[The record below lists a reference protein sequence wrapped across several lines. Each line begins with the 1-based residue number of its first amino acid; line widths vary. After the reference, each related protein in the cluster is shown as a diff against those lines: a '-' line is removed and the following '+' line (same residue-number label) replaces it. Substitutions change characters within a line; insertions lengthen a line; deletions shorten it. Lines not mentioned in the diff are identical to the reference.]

1 MTRHIVRGLAMA
13 ALTLLAL
20 TGCVTLPEQQAYNR
34 EAHANIKTIAVLET
48 RNNDVHVFMLNNP
61 GASFGLI
68 GALIAAGD
76 QASKEKTFHET
87 MAKAGFN
94 AQAYF
99 KDRLTARMAE
109 HGYTLIW
116 PASQFETS
124 KAQREMVGLRKS
136 YAAVQGADAQL
147 DVNLN
152 MVGYAAA
159 GAGAGSPYRP
169 TVTASVRVVSP
180 DGKQNFYTDYFA
192 YNNVFNSAK
201 SVVISADPVKYS
213 YPHFTELEAAGTDAV
228 EGLKV
233 AIDAVADAI
242 AHQL

>member
-1 MTRHIVRGLAMA
+1 MA
-13 ALTLLAL
+13 AVLLVL

-34 EAHANIKTIAVLET
+34 EAHANIKTFDVLQA
-48 RNNDVHVFMLNNP
+48 RNTSVSVFMLNNP

-68 GALIAAGD
+68 GGLIAASD
-76 QASKEKTFHET
+76 EASKEKTFRDT
-87 MAKAGFN
+87 LAKAGFDPE
-94 AQAYF
+94 AYF
-99 KDRLTARMAE
+99 KERLTAHMVE
-109 HGYTLIW
+109 HGYTLVW
-116 PASQFETS
+116 PQSQIETS
-124 KAQREMVGLRKS
+124 KAQREMVGLRKA
-136 YAAVQGADAQL
+136 YPAVQNADAQL

-152 MVGYAAA
+152 FVGYAAA

-192 YNNVFNSAK
+192 YNNIFNSAK

-213 YPHFTELEAAGTDAV
+213 YPHFTELNAAGPDAV
-228 EGLKV
+228 EGLRV
-233 AIDAVADAI
+233 AIDAVASEI

>member
-1 MTRHIVRGLAMA
+1 MTRKFVCGLAMA
-13 ALTLLAL
+13 AVMLAL

-34 EAHANIKTIAVLET
+34 EAHANIKTVDVLET
-48 RNNDVHVFMLNNP
+48 RNTDVHVFMLNNP

-76 QASKEKTFHET
+76 QADKEKTFRDT

-99 KDRLTARMAE
+99 KERLTAHMTER
-109 HGYTLIW
+109 GYTLVW
-116 PASQFETS
+116 PKSQVETS
-124 KAQREMVGLRKS
+124 KVEREMVGLRKS
-136 YAAVQGADAQL
+136 YPAVQGADAQL

-152 MVGYAAA
+152 VVGYAAA

-213 YPHFTELEAAGTDAV
+213 YPHFAELDAAGTDAV
-228 EGLKV
+228 EGLRV
-233 AIDAVADAI
+233 AIDAVAAEI